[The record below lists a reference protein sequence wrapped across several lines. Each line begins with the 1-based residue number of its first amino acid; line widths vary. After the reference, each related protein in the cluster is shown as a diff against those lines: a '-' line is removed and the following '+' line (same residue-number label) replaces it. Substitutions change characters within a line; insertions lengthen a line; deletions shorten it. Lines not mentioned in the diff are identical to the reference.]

1 MVKVTRLRP
10 AMESLSLVTFFSK
23 KEAIWQFFCRHF
35 GVVLCAS
42 SFKQDDKTSAAKQ
55 LTSTDRNPL
64 FLIYTI
70 VFSERGAKV
79 DRYSSY
85 TTGVRS
91 KGQGSN
97 PPDYGCAQRL
107 TRHRHFRCPT
117 IHPAP
122 RPKHLVLPDRRPAWP
137 LMRLILPDRHPAQRP
152 KRVIL
157 PHNFPAQP

>member
-23 KEAIWQFFCRHF
+23 KEAIWQFFCRHL

-117 IHPAP
+117 ITLRSARSESFCPTTSP
-122 RPKHLVLPDRRPAWP
+122 LSPKKSHIFHAFTLK
-137 LMRLILPDRHPAQRP
+137 AQDIRC
-152 KRVIL
+152 K
-157 PHNFPAQP
+157 

>member
-1 MVKVTRLRP
+1 
-10 AMESLSLVTFFSK
+10 VTFFSK
-23 KEAIWQFFCRHF
+23 KEAIWQFFCRHL

-97 PPDYGCAQRL
+97 PPDYGGVRNGLPGIAISVVLQSPCA
-107 TRHRHFRCPT
+107 
-117 IHPAP
+117 AP
-122 RPKHLVLPDRRPAWP
+122 KAP
-137 LMRLILPDRHPAQRP
+137 LFAQ
-152 KRVIL
+152 
-157 PHNFPAQP
+157 